1 MMSTGFGPGIFLI
14 GVGVA
19 GMAISA
25 FADLIGI
32 GRPPFGLEQ
41 LSGLVIGAFVIM
53 AGLVRTL
60 SVDTRKLA
68 RVLGWIYV
76 AGVFYVGLRP
86 NPLIPNQ
93 YKILL
98 RVSGFNWYDIT
109 INTLGFILL
118 GYLFMLSFGI
128 RRIDRRD
135 GTLVRRA
142 ITVAITGGLISLFLE
157 VSQYYLILGRDS
169 NLMDLIAN
177 TLGILLGIGLYL
189 VDDFVSERMR
199 VKHV

>member
-1 MMSTGFGPGIFLI
+1 MSTGFDPGIFLI
-14 GVGVA
+14 GVGVT
-19 GMAISA
+19 GMAVSA

>member
-1 MMSTGFGPGIFLI
+1 
-14 GVGVA
+14 
-19 GMAISA
+19 
-25 FADLIGI
+25 
-32 GRPPFGLEQ
+32 
-41 LSGLVIGAFVIM
+41 
-53 AGLVRTL
+53 
-60 SVDTRKLA
+60 
-68 RVLGWIYV
+68 
-76 AGVFYVGLRP
+76 
-86 NPLIPNQ
+86 
-93 YKILL
+93 
-98 RVSGFNWYDIT
+98 
-109 INTLGFILL
+109 
-118 GYLFMLSFGI
+118 MLSFGI

-142 ITVAITGGLISLFLE
+142 ITVTITGGLISLFLE

>member
-1 MMSTGFGPGIFLI
+1 MISTDFGPGIFLI

-19 GMAISA
+19 GMATSA

-189 VDDFVSERMR
+189 VDDFISERMR